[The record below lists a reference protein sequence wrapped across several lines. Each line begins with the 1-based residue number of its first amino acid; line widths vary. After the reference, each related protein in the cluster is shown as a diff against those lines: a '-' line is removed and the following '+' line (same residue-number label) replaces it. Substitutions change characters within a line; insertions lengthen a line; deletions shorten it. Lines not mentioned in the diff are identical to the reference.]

1 MQSVRHQIEKELSD
15 FYPQGEL
22 KVLVRMLLQQV
33 AGWSLVDMLTHN
45 DLTLTAAQQ
54 MQIADAVDRLKRY
67 EPIQYILGAAEFDGM
82 RLVVD
87 ARALI
92 PRPET
97 EELVLLL
104 AEKLSP
110 DASVLDIGTGSGCI
124 AVALARRLPQA
135 QVSAYDVS
143 PDALALAAE
152 NARNQ
157 GVKID
162 FRQVDIL
169 HDAPADAPVFDAI
182 VSNPPYVTDSERAS
196 MEANVLDY
204 EPALAL
210 FVPDDDPLLFY
221 RAIADFAWTHLS
233 IGGRLFFEI
242 NHRFGAEIVMMLRHK
257 GFANCAVQH
266 DAFGKERFVVAQK

>member
-104 AEKLSP
+104 AETLSP

-157 GVKID
+157 GVKIN

>member
-1 MQSVRHQIEKELSD
+1 MSIVRQIEKELSG

-22 KVLVRMLLQQV
+22 KALVRLLLQHV
-33 AGWSLVDMLTHN
+33 AGWSLVDVLTHN
-45 DLTLTAAQQ
+45 DLTLTTAQQ
-54 MQIADAVDRLKRY
+54 TQIADAVDRLKRY

-97 EELVLLL
+97 AELVLLL
-104 AEKLSP
+104 AETLSP

-157 GVKID
+157 GVKIN

-242 NHRFGAEIVMMLRHK
+242 NHRFGVEIVMMLRHK

>member
-97 EELVLLL
+97 AELVLLL
-104 AEKLSP
+104 AETLSP

-124 AVALARRLPQA
+124 AVALAHRLPQA

-221 RAIADFAWTHLS
+221 RAIADFAVSHLTV
-233 IGGRLFFEI
+233 GGQLFFEI
-242 NHRFGAEIVMMLRHK
+242 NHRFGAATAALLQSK
-257 GFANCAVQH
+257 GFDKVSVLR
-266 DAFGKERFVVAQK
+266 DTFGKARFVVARK

>member
-54 MQIADAVDRLKRY
+54 MQIADAVERLKRY

-104 AEKLSP
+104 AETLSP

>member
-54 MQIADAVDRLKRY
+54 TQIADAVERLKRY

-97 EELVLLL
+97 AELVSLV
-104 AEKLSP
+104 AESVAP
-110 DASVLDIGTGSGCI
+110 DAAVLDIGTGSGCI
-124 AVALARRLPQA
+124 AVSLAKRLPQA
-135 QVSAYDVS
+135 KISAYDVS
-143 PDALALAAE
+143 PEALTLAAE

-157 GVKID
+157 NVTID
-162 FRQVDIL
+162 FRQMDIL
-169 HDAPADAPVFDAI
+169 HEVPADAPMFDAI

-242 NHRFGAEIVMMLRHK
+242 NHRFGAATAALLQSK
-257 GFANCAVQH
+257 GFDKVSVLR
-266 DAFGKERFVVAQK
+266 DTFGKERFVVARK

>member
-1 MQSVRHQIEKELSD
+1 MQSVRHQIEKELSG

-67 EPIQYILGAAEFDGM
+67 EPIQYILGATEFDGL
-82 RLVVD
+82 RFRVD

-97 EELVLLL
+97 AELVSLV
-104 AEKLSP
+104 AESVAP
-110 DASVLDIGTGSGCI
+110 DAAVLDIGTGSGCI
-124 AVALARRLPQA
+124 AVSLAKRLPQA
-135 QVSAYDVS
+135 KITAYDVS
-143 PDALALAAE
+143 LEALTLAAE

-157 GVKID
+157 NVTID
-162 FRQVDIL
+162 FRQMDIL
-169 HDAPADAPVFDAI
+169 HEVPADAPVFDAI

-196 MEANVLDY
+196 MDANVRDY

-221 RAIADFAWTHLS
+221 RAIADFAVSHLAV
-233 IGGRLFFEI
+233 GGQLFFEI
-242 NHRFGAEIVMMLRHK
+242 NHRFGAATAALLQSK
-257 GFANCAVQH
+257 GFDKVSVLR
-266 DAFGKERFVVAQK
+266 DTFGKARFVVARK

>member
-1 MQSVRHQIEKELSD
+1 MQSVRHQIEEELSD

-33 AGWSLVDMLTHN
+33 AGWSLVDMLTYN

-54 MQIADAVDRLKRY
+54 MQIADAVERLKRY

-97 EELVLLL
+97 AELVLLL
-104 AEKLSP
+104 AETLSP

-124 AVALARRLPQA
+124 AVALAHRLPQA

>member
-54 MQIADAVDRLKRY
+54 MQIADAVERLKRY

-104 AEKLSP
+104 AETLSP

-143 PDALALAAE
+143 PDALVLAAE

-162 FRQVDIL
+162 FRRVDIL

>member
-67 EPIQYILGAAEFDGM
+67 EPIQYILGATEFDGL
-82 RLVVD
+82 RFRVD

-97 EELVLLL
+97 AELVSLV
-104 AEKLSP
+104 AESVAS
-110 DASVLDIGTGSGCI
+110 DALVLDIGTGSGCI
-124 AVALARRLPQA
+124 AVSLAKRLPQA
-135 QVSAYDVS
+135 KISAYDVS
-143 PDALALAAE
+143 PEALTLAAE

-157 GVKID
+157 NVTID
-162 FRQVDIL
+162 FRQMDIL
-169 HDAPADAPVFDAI
+169 HEVPADAPVFDAI

-196 MEANVLDY
+196 MDANVRDY

-221 RAIADFAWTHLS
+221 RAIADFAVSHLAV
-233 IGGRLFFEI
+233 GGQLFFEI

-257 GFANCAVQH
+257 GFSNCAVQH

>member
-97 EELVLLL
+97 AELVLLL
-104 AEKLSP
+104 AETLSP

-124 AVALARRLPQA
+124 AVALAHRLPQA

-157 GVKID
+157 NVTID
-162 FRQVDIL
+162 FRQMDIL
-169 HDAPADAPVFDAI
+169 HEVPADAPMFDAI

-196 MEANVLDY
+196 MDANVRDY

>member
-104 AEKLSP
+104 AETLSP

-143 PDALALAAE
+143 PDALALAVE

-266 DAFGKERFVVAQK
+266 DAFGKDRFVVAQK

>member
-104 AEKLSP
+104 AETLSP

-124 AVALARRLPQA
+124 AVALAHRLPQA

>member
-97 EELVLLL
+97 AELVLLL
-104 AEKLSP
+104 AETLSP

-124 AVALARRLPQA
+124 AVALAHRLPQA

-162 FRQVDIL
+162 FRQVDML

>member
-104 AEKLSP
+104 AETLSP

>member
-97 EELVLLL
+97 EELVSLL
-104 AEKLSP
+104 AETLSP

-152 NARNQ
+152 NAHNQ
-157 GVKID
+157 DVKID

>member
-54 MQIADAVDRLKRY
+54 MQIADAVERLKRY

-97 EELVLLL
+97 AELVLLL
-104 AEKLSP
+104 AETLSP

>member
-1 MQSVRHQIEKELSD
+1 MSIVRQIEKELSG

-22 KVLVRMLLQQV
+22 KALVRLLLQHV

-54 MQIADAVDRLKRY
+54 TQIADAVERLKRY
-67 EPIQYILGAAEFDGM
+67 EPIQYILGATEFDGL
-82 RLVVD
+82 RFRVD

-97 EELVLLL
+97 AELVLLV
-104 AEKLSP
+104 AESVAP
-110 DASVLDIGTGSGCI
+110 DAAVLDIGTGSGCI
-124 AVALARRLPQA
+124 AVSLAKRLPQA
-135 QVSAYDVS
+135 KISAYDVS
-143 PDALALAAE
+143 PEALILAAE

-157 GVKID
+157 NVTID
-162 FRQVDIL
+162 FRQMDIL
-169 HDAPADAPVFDAI
+169 HEVPADAPMFDAI

-196 MEANVLDY
+196 MDANVRDY

-221 RAIADFAWTHLS
+221 RAIADFAVSHLAV
-233 IGGRLFFEI
+233 GGQLFFEI
-242 NHRFGAEIVMMLRHK
+242 NHRFGAATAALLQSK
-257 GFANCAVQH
+257 GFDKVSVLR
-266 DAFGKERFVVAQK
+266 DTFGKERFVVARK

>member
-1 MQSVRHQIEKELSD
+1 MQSVRHQIEKELSG

-67 EPIQYILGAAEFDGM
+67 EPIQYILGATEFDGL
-82 RLVVD
+82 RFRVD

-97 EELVLLL
+97 AELVSLV
-104 AEKLSP
+104 AESVAS
-110 DASVLDIGTGSGCI
+110 DALVLDIGTGSGCI
-124 AVALARRLPQA
+124 AVSLAKRLPQA
-135 QVSAYDVS
+135 KITAYDVS
-143 PDALALAAE
+143 LEALTLAAE

-157 GVKID
+157 NVTID
-162 FRQVDIL
+162 FRQMDIL
-169 HDAPADAPVFDAI
+169 HEVPADAPMFDAI

-196 MEANVLDY
+196 MDANVRDY

-242 NHRFGAEIVMMLRHK
+242 NHRFGAEIVMMLRDK

>member
-54 MQIADAVDRLKRY
+54 MQIADAVERLKRY

-97 EELVLLL
+97 AELVLLL
-104 AEKLSP
+104 AEMLSP

>member
-97 EELVLLL
+97 AELVLLL
-104 AEKLSP
+104 AETLSP

-242 NHRFGAEIVMMLRHK
+242 NHRFDAEIVMMLRHK

>member
-54 MQIADAVDRLKRY
+54 MQIVDAVDRLKRY

-97 EELVLLL
+97 AELVLLL
-104 AEKLSP
+104 AETLSP

-266 DAFGKERFVVAQK
+266 DAFGKERFVGAQK

>member
-54 MQIADAVDRLKRY
+54 MQIADAVERLKRH

-82 RLVVD
+82 SLVVD

-97 EELVLLL
+97 AELVLLL
-104 AEKLSP
+104 AETLSP

>member
-33 AGWSLVDMLTHN
+33 AGWSLVDMLTYN

-104 AEKLSP
+104 AETLSP

>member
-1 MQSVRHQIEKELSD
+1 MQSVRHQIEKELSG

-54 MQIADAVDRLKRY
+54 MLIADAVNRLKRY

-104 AEKLSP
+104 AETLSP

-124 AVALARRLPQA
+124 AVALAHRLPQA

>member
-97 EELVLLL
+97 AELVLLL
-104 AEKLSP
+104 AETLSP

-242 NHRFGAEIVMMLRHK
+242 NHRFGAEIVMMLRDK

>member
-104 AEKLSP
+104 AETLSP

-143 PDALALAAE
+143 PDALALAVE

-242 NHRFGAEIVMMLRHK
+242 NHRFAAEIVMMLRHK

>member
-1 MQSVRHQIEKELSD
+1 MQSVRHQIEKELSGL
-15 FYPQGEL
+15 YPQGEL

-97 EELVLLL
+97 AELVLLL
-104 AEKLSP
+104 AETLSP

>member
-22 KVLVRMLLQQV
+22 KVLIRMLLQQV

-97 EELVLLL
+97 AELVLLL
-104 AEKLSP
+104 AEMLSP

>member
-1 MQSVRHQIEKELSD
+1 MQSVRHQIEKELSG

-67 EPIQYILGAAEFDGM
+67 EPIQYILGATEFDGL
-82 RLVVD
+82 RFRVD

-97 EELVLLL
+97 AELVSLV
-104 AEKLSP
+104 AESVAP
-110 DASVLDIGTGSGCI
+110 DAAVLDIGTGSGCI
-124 AVALARRLPQA
+124 AVSLAKRLPQA
-135 QVSAYDVS
+135 KITAYDVS
-143 PDALALAAE
+143 LEALTLAAE

-157 GVKID
+157 NVTID
-162 FRQVDIL
+162 FRQMDIL
-169 HDAPADAPVFDAI
+169 HEVPADAPVFDAI

-196 MEANVLDY
+196 MDANVRDY

-242 NHRFGAEIVMMLRHK
+242 NHRFGAEIVMMLRDK

>member
-15 FYPQGEL
+15 FYPQGER

-33 AGWSLVDMLTHN
+33 AGWSLVDVLTHN
-45 DLTLTAAQQ
+45 DLTLTTAQQ
-54 MQIADAVDRLKRY
+54 TQIADAVDRLKRY

-82 RLVVD
+82 RLLVD

-97 EELVLLL
+97 AELVLLL
-104 AEKLSP
+104 AETLSP

>member
-97 EELVLLL
+97 AELVLLL
-104 AEKLSP
+104 AETLSP

-124 AVALARRLPQA
+124 AVALAHRLPQA

>member
-97 EELVLLL
+97 AELVLLL
-104 AEKLSP
+104 AETLSP

-157 GVKID
+157 NVTID
-162 FRQVDIL
+162 FRQMDIL
-169 HDAPADAPVFDAI
+169 HEVPADAPMFDAI

-196 MEANVLDY
+196 MDANVRDY

-221 RAIADFAWTHLS
+221 RAIADFAVSHLAV
-233 IGGRLFFEI
+233 GGQLFFEI
-242 NHRFGAEIVMMLRHK
+242 NHRFGAATAALLQSK
-257 GFANCAVQH
+257 GFDKVSVLR
-266 DAFGKERFVVAQK
+266 DTFGKARFVVARK

>member
-54 MQIADAVDRLKRY
+54 MLIVDAVERLKRY

-97 EELVLLL
+97 AELVLLL
-104 AEKLSP
+104 AETLSP

-157 GVKID
+157 GV
-162 FRQVDIL
+162 
-169 HDAPADAPVFDAI
+169 
-182 VSNPPYVTDSERAS
+182 
-196 MEANVLDY
+196 
-204 EPALAL
+204 
-210 FVPDDDPLLFY
+210 
-221 RAIADFAWTHLS
+221 
-233 IGGRLFFEI
+233 
-242 NHRFGAEIVMMLRHK
+242 
-257 GFANCAVQH
+257 
-266 DAFGKERFVVAQK
+266 

>member
-54 MQIADAVDRLKRY
+54 MQIADAVERLKRY

-97 EELVLLL
+97 AELVLLL
-104 AEKLSP
+104 AETLSP

-124 AVALARRLPQA
+124 AVALAHRLPQA

>member
-54 MQIADAVDRLKRY
+54 MLIVDAVERLKRY

-97 EELVLLL
+97 AELVLLL
-104 AEKLSP
+104 AETLSP

-242 NHRFGAEIVMMLRHK
+242 NHRFGAATAALL
-257 GFANCAVQH
+257 
-266 DAFGKERFVVAQK
+266 

>member
-67 EPIQYILGAAEFDGM
+67 EPIQYILGVAEFDGM

-104 AEKLSP
+104 AETLSP

>member
-97 EELVLLL
+97 AELVLLL
-104 AEKLSP
+104 AETLSP